1 MNIKW
6 HLFNVIAGL
15 FIIVAM
21 ITAIVDGSN
30 VLPYV
35 FILLFLGAYW
45 LQKINYKGI
54 TRILGLTMNIF
65 LFIFSVP
72 LLMDFIIPFAP

>member
-6 HLFNVIAGL
+6 HLFNGIAGL
-15 FIIVAM
+15 FITAAM
-21 ITAIVDGSN
+21 ITAIVDGSS

-35 FILLFLGAYW
+35 FIVLFLGAYW
-45 LQKINYKGI
+45 LQKIDYKGF
-54 TRILGLTMNIF
+54 TRTLGLIMNIF

-72 LLMDFIIPFAP
+72 LLMDFIIPLAP